1 MTQSNYLEH
10 YGVKGMR
17 WGHRKDRYQGKKR
30 DRSSSLARTEG
41 KSSVGNTT
49 KGSSSS
55 SGQGESSKFQLSEK
69 QKRALKIG
77 AAVAGTALVAYGGY
91 KVGTQLAV
99 NKRTREILEN
109 NQFFSNKIA
118 TSGKDLSRKTKIEFK
133 AQKKASEKRSAMAEM
148 PTPGQKSIANKKNLS
163 PEARREYKRQQRE
176 FNRNVKDNERQAV
189 KRARQIVKDVRR
201 EQREEDRQ
209 ANQAAR
215 QAARQARQEQQTT
228 AKKVRQERHD
238 FAKNVMTKSD
248 KEVEAYVKRLS
259 SEKKARDLT
268 DELVSPGRTFAKS
281 TAKTVARKVAPAAAT
296 AATTAAIGYT
306 VSKATSSNPK
316 DKKAESERRKTAV
329 RNIAS
334 DTRKLVTKK

>member
-55 SGQGESSKFQLSEK
+55 SGQGESHKFQLSDK

-118 TSGKDLSRKTKIEFK
+118 TNPKDMSRKAKIEFK
-133 AQKKASEKRSAMAEM
+133 AQKKASDKRSAMLEM

-176 FNRNVKDNERQAV
+176 FNR
-189 KRARQIVKDVRR
+189 DVNAK
-201 EQREEDRQ
+201 ERQ

-228 AKKVRQERHD
+228 AKKVRQERRD

-248 KEVEAYVKRLS
+248 KEVEDYVKRLS
-259 SEKKARDLT
+259 NEKKARDLT

-281 TAKTVARKVAPAAAT
+281 TAKTVARKIAPAAAT

-306 VSKATSSNPK
+306 VSKTTSSNPK
-316 DKKAESERRKTAV
+316 DKKEESERRKTAA

>member
-1 MTQSNYLEH
+1 MAKAKAIETKKLERRQIKA
-10 YGVKGMR
+10 VKKQ
-17 WGHRKDRYQGKKR
+17 RKEDARKR
-30 DRSSSLARTEG
+30 TLLSDKELEG

-163 PEARREYKRQQRE
+163 SEARREYKRQQRE
-176 FNRNVKDNERQAV
+176 FNREVNAKERQAI
-189 KRARQIVKDVRR
+189 KEAR
-201 EQREEDRQ
+201 EQLRQ
-209 ANQAAR
+209 SR
-215 QAARQARQEQQTT
+215 KEQQTT
-228 AKKVRQERHD
+228 AKKVRQERRD
-238 FAKNVMTKSD
+238 FVKNVMTKSD

-259 SEKKARDLT
+259 NEKKARDLT
-268 DELVSPGRTFAKS
+268 DELVLPGRTFAKS
-281 TAKTVARKVAPAAAT
+281 TAKTVARKIAPAAAT

-306 VSKATSSNPK
+306 VSKAASSNPK
-316 DKKAESERRKTAV
+316 DKKEESERRKTAV